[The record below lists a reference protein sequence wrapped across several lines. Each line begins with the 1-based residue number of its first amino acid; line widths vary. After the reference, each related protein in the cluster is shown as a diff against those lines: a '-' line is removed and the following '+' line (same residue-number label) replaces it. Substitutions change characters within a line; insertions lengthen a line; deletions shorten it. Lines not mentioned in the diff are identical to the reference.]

1 MTLSLTPGCGTTKA
15 LIVGLLSGAALT
27 VLLTGLFSYK
37 TKKERLEKDDEL
49 VQVPGHV
56 QTEIV
61 DGVAGLIGNT
71 PLMKIKSLSDAT
83 GCLVLV

>member
-1 MTLSLTPGCGTTKA
+1 MTLSITPTCATSKA

-27 VLLTGLFSYK
+27 VLLTGLF
-37 TKKERLEKDDEL
+37 TKVSNKKHKDQEN
-49 VQVPGHV
+49 QVNVEEHV
-56 QTEIV
+56 ETEIV

>member
-1 MTLSLTPGCGTTKA
+1 MTLSITPTCATSKA

-27 VLLTGLFSYK
+27 VLLTGLF
-37 TKKERLEKDDEL
+37 TKVSSKKHKDQED
-49 VQVPGHV
+49 QVNVEEHV
-56 QTEIV
+56 ATEIV

-71 PLMKIKSLSDAT
+71 PLMKIKSLSEAT